1 MTITTSTKLMYDAIS
16 ESAFDLNAP
25 LSDSLV
31 NVQNSLIMGNMEGIR
46 KAFKDGMTFLLLPG
60 HMDTIDKLGRDAGI
74 EVRVTC
80 SNTGKLIG
88 IIIDSE
94 LNY

>member
-1 MTITTSTKLMYDAIS
+1 MTVTTTTKLMYDAIS
-16 ESAFDLNAP
+16 EGAFDLNAP

-31 NVQNSLIMGNMEGIR
+31 NVQNSLITGDMEGIR
-46 KAFKDGMTFLLLPG
+46 NAFKDGMTLMLLPEDCNAFG
-60 HMDTIDKLGRDAGI
+60 VRDREDI

>member
-1 MTITTSTKLMYDAIS
+1 MTITTTTKLMYDAFTAT
-16 ESAFDLNAP
+16 AFDLNAP

>member
-60 HMDTIDKLGRDAGI
+60 HMDTIDKLGREDI

-88 IIIDSE
+88 IVIDSE
-94 LNY
+94 LQY